1 MRFFFD
7 GISSDKNNS
16 PKLSVKKKN
25 NTGIQDHLFLC
36 TLEPSKTGEKP
47 ELISQGGTR
56 LTTHKEATPYGR
68 GDLGTECA
76 VFEMS
81 AVCAN
86 GKARV
91 T

>member
-1 MRFFFD
+1 M
-7 GISSDKNNS
+7 
-16 PKLSVKKKN
+16 
-25 NTGIQDHLFLC
+25 
-36 TLEPSKTGEKP
+36 
-47 ELISQGGTR
+47 
-56 LTTHKEATPYGR
+56 HKEATPYGR